1 MEIKVLGIND
11 PFPPLN
17 SADANGLLAIGADLS
32 SSRLILAYKSGIFP
46 WFSEYDPILWYSPD
60 PRFVLFPDDLIIS
73 KSMRTY
79 FNNCKFRVTYDTNF
93 KEVIQSCASI
103 PRKFQLGTWIT
114 SDMIKAYNRLYEM
127 GCAHSVEVWE
137 GDKLVGG
144 LYGISIGKIFF
155 GESMFSYVSNAS
167 KFGFISL
174 VCKLKRE
181 NYLLIDC
188 QQKTNHLVSL
198 GATGIKRS
206 SFLNYL
212 KINSKFPDD
221 FRSWSN

>member
-79 FNNCKFRVTYDTNF
+79 FNNRKFRVTYDTNF

-206 SFLNYL
+206 SFLNNL

>member
-79 FNNCKFRVTYDTNF
+79 FNNRKFRVTYDTNF

-137 GDKLVGG
+137 SDKLVGG

-206 SFLNYL
+206 LFLNNL

>member
-1 MEIKVLGIND
+1 
-11 PFPPLN
+11 
-17 SADANGLLAIGADLS
+17 
-32 SSRLILAYKSGIFP
+32 
-46 WFSEYDPILWYSPD
+46 
-60 PRFVLFPDDLIIS
+60 
-73 KSMRTY
+73 
-79 FNNCKFRVTYDTNF
+79 
-93 KEVIQSCASI
+93 
-103 PRKFQLGTWIT
+103 
-114 SDMIKAYNRLYEM
+114 
-127 GCAHSVEVWE
+127 
-137 GDKLVGG
+137 VGG

-206 SFLNYL
+206 SFLNNL